1 MSERQKYNRMWM
13 SKQLGNKVLSI
24 SNLSE
29 LNEKKKHQ
37 IRIEKSKMKS
47 QELRYQRQRVNQ
59 LYAKDQGKVFRKF
72 REAIKRDIDNEK
84 PTVPQFNNDQLRPET
99 NITKSMNDFGPL
111 FGGMR
116 RNSSME
122 APGSTSLIK
131 LLVLEFHINQPRRSK
146 YPRKW

>member
-13 SKQLGNKVLSI
+13 SKQLRGKVLSI

-37 IRIEKSKMKS
+37 IRAEKSKMKS
-47 QELRYQRQRVNQ
+47 QELRYQRQRLNKLHV
-59 LYAKDQGKVFRKF
+59 KDQGKCLENFV
-72 REAIKRDIDNEK
+72 
-84 PTVPQFNNDQLRPET
+84 RPSKKT
-99 NITKSMNDFGPL
+99 QITKSRWSHNSTMINLDLRQTSLKKSMSDVGPL

-122 APGSTSLIK
+122 APG
-131 LLVLEFHINQPRRSK
+131 
-146 YPRKW
+146 

>member
-1 MSERQKYNRMWM
+1 MWM
-13 SKQLGNKVLSI
+13 VKQLGDKVLSI

-37 IRIEKSKMKS
+37 IRIPKSKMKS

-72 REAIKRDIDNEK
+72 REAIKKDIDNEK

-99 NITKSMNDFGPL
+99 NIT
-111 FGGMR
+111 
-116 RNSSME
+116 
-122 APGSTSLIK
+122 
-131 LLVLEFHINQPRRSK
+131 
-146 YPRKW
+146 